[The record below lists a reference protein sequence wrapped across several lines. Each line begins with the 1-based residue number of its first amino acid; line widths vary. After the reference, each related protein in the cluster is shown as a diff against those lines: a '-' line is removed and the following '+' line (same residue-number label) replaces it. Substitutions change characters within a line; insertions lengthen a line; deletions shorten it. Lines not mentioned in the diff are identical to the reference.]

1 MQLTGTDT
9 IIIKVTKALRSAGLG
24 SSDLIV
30 GIDFTKSNEW
40 TGKSSSGRRSLHEIG
55 SVPNPYEQAI
65 SIIGRT
71 PSDFDDCS
79 LIPCFDFG
87 DGQYVFGFYHGNRP
101 CNGFRE
107 AQQRYRELVPGIK
120 LAAGPTSSATIIE
133 TVMSIVDESG
143 GQYHVLLIIA
153 DGQVSRSIDVEIG
166 HYSPQEEDTIATMV
180 EASIHYRSF
189 WLELGINH
197 GN

>member
-1 MQLTGTDT
+1 M
-9 IIIKVTKALRSAGLG
+9 IEHVAKALRTAGLE

-30 GIDFTKSNEW
+30 GNDFTKSNEW
-40 TGKSSSGRRSLHEIG
+40 TGKSSSGRRSLHDIR

-87 DGQYVFGFYHGNRP
+87 DGQGVRLLSWQQAMEAQQRY
-101 CNGFRE
+101 RE

-120 LAAGPTSSATIIE
+120 LAGPTSSAPIIE

-153 DGQVSRSIDVEIG
+153 D
-166 HYSPQEEDTIATMV
+166 
-180 EASIHYRSF
+180 
-189 WLELGINH
+189 
-197 GN
+197 